1 MSLGYVPD
9 VIYPLGRFSTIG
21 SPIRW
26 DGPNSWVVRKSRQN
40 LLCLVCDSPL
50 PAGTPYLM
58 LLGTLGVA
66 DLYECCFA
74 CYEKD
79 VLGRPTG
86 QLKMVQSSRPDENM
100 ASSIKLSVQYH
111 CLPHPTIGPS
121 YFNRDA
127 QVLAVLAALRTTPDD
142 MPDSVSEEEPE
153 EEPEEGPAKVI
164 SVIYVHIF
172 LHVYIYI
179 YIGQEAPT
187 SSVSPAVATH

>member
-1 MSLGYVPD
+1 
-9 VIYPLGRFSTIG
+9 
-21 SPIRW
+21 
-26 DGPNSWVVRKSRQN
+26 
-40 LLCLVCDSPL
+40 
-50 PAGTPYLM
+50 M

-187 SSVSPAVATH
+187 SSASPAVAPH